1 MISISRVS
9 KLVAMF
15 SALTAL
21 SVFEMGVQEAEA
33 AAVSRCLALA
43 EAAPVQGR
51 VHLAAITPTA
61 GEPVALKANEVRITF
76 AGHST
81 FRIESPGGIMIA
93 TDYAGYA
100 GDGRLPDVVT
110 MNHAHE
116 THFTNY
122 PDPAIKHVLRG
133 WNPNGGAAEHDLTV
147 GDVKIRNVPTDLRN
161 WDGTREVDGN
171 SIFIFEVAGL
181 CIGHL
186 GHLHHELTPQYLGW
200 IGQLDVVMVPVDGS
214 FTMAQVNMVEV
225 MKTLRAR
232 LIIPMHFFG
241 PDTLDRFVDKLRGSF
256 PVKINDSAEI
266 VISDATLPGSPNVM
280 VLPGF

>member
-1 MISISRVS
+1 MRMPIFLTLAALLSAMVS
-9 KLVAMF
+9 HEPDPA
-15 SALTAL
+15 T
-21 SVFEMGVQEAEA
+21 

-43 EAAPVQGR
+43 DAAPVPGV
-51 VHLAAITPTA
+51 VHSAAFETAA
-61 GEPVALKANEVRITF
+61 GEPAALKANEVRITF

-81 FRIESPGGIMIA
+81 FRIESADGITIA

-100 GDGRLPDVVT
+100 GEGRLPDVVT

-116 THFTNY
+116 THFTDY

-133 WNPNGGAAEHDLTV
+133 WNPNGGAAEHNLTV
-147 GDVKIRNVPTDLRN
+147 GDVKIRNVPTDLRT
-161 WDGTREVDGN
+161 WSGTREADGN
-171 SIFIFEVAGL
+171 SIFIFEIAGL

-214 FTMAQVNMVEV
+214 YTMAQANMVDV
-225 MKTLRAR
+225 LKTLRAR

-241 PDTLDRFVDKLRGSF
+241 AETLNRFVDKLRGAF
-256 PVKINDSAEI
+256 PVKINDTAEI
-266 VISDATLPGSPNVM
+266 VISDATLPRAPQVL